1 MSKHNSI
8 NIIDNAVDSRP
19 FILEMLE
26 LRGYDIS
33 KYKDN
38 TTDELK
44 MLISKGL
51 LDMELTNPNNQ
62 KKVFVKYLILN
73 KIKNI
78 TLTKEINE
86 LIFNHFSNIN
96 NSEYEI
102 IIVIKDKKT
111 DSLQNVIDSFISH
124 KYNIQV
130 FWIKNL
136 LYNVLKHDLVPLH
149 RILTPEE
156 YSVVKKKYNIQKN
169 GLPIISRNDPVAQYM
184 GMLPGNVCEITRKS
198 ETSGKYLS
206 YRLCV

>member
-78 TLTKEINE
+78 TLTKEIN
-86 LIFNHFSNIN
+86 
-96 NSEYEI
+96 
-102 IIVIKDKKT
+102 
-111 DSLQNVIDSFISH
+111 
-124 KYNIQV
+124 
-130 FWIKNL
+130 
-136 LYNVLKHDLVPLH
+136 
-149 RILTPEE
+149 
-156 YSVVKKKYNIQKN
+156 
-169 GLPIISRNDPVAQYM
+169 
-184 GMLPGNVCEITRKS
+184 
-198 ETSGKYLS
+198 
-206 YRLCV
+206 

>member
-1 MSKHNSI
+1 MSIKNNSL

-26 LRGYDIS
+26 LRGYDTANHIDKTS
-33 KYKDN
+33 
-38 TTDELK
+38 DELK

-62 KKVFVKYLILN
+62 KRVFVKYLILN

-86 LIFNHFSNIN
+86 LIFNHFNGVN
-96 NSEYEI
+96 NSDFEI
-102 IIVIKDKKT
+102 IIIIKDKKT
-111 DSLQNVIDSFISH
+111 DSLQNVIDTFISH

-136 LYNVLKHDLVPLH
+136 LYNVLKHVLVPEH
-149 RILTPEE
+149 RIITPDE
-156 YSVVKKKYNIQKN
+156 YSLVKTKFAVLKRTVDADIRIKN
-169 GLPIISRNDPVAQYM
+169 AEY
-184 GMLPGNVCEITRKS
+184 
-198 ETSGKYLS
+198 Y
-206 YRLCV
+206 